1 VNAPVPDPSLSV
13 LRRALRWSVP
23 VDDQWHQIG
32 GGKVLHVDARSNGT
46 VEVWTLEGSAP
57 SVSRTVRVY
66 GTGHPIAEADTE
78 HLGSVIVADGA
89 LVWHV
94 FGAPTIEGATS

>member
-1 VNAPVPDPSLSV
+1 MTAPT
-13 LRRALRWSVP
+13 RRALRWSVP

-32 GGKVLHVDARSNGT
+32 SGQVLHVDARSNGT

-57 SVSRTVRVY
+57 SVARTVRVY
-66 GTGHPIAEADTE
+66 GTGQSIAEADTE
-78 HLGSVIVADGA
+78 HIGTALTPGGA

-94 FGAPTIEGATS
+94 FGASR